1 MKSVLLAGWNAAT
14 SIARVNV
21 LDIPR
26 AYTGLAEWLACMVF
40 AQQFKRRLSLKNYT
54 FVSALWLVIQVAFL
68 VLTDDLPLYLWIPCM
83 AAAGG
88 LMLAQLMLSCDL
100 DLCTGAYTCVRAFV
114 LAEFAASLQ
123 WQIHCF
129 LWANDNW
136 IWWQRYGL
144 LVLVYG
150 GVFLIVAF
158 LERRFLISQG
168 SFSVTSHELLAVV
181 IMGISVFAVSNLSFY
196 FEKTPFSGQYAGEVL
211 NIRTL
216 VDAVGI
222 TLLYAYHVQHGEAQ
236 ARKELGA
243 MQTILEN
250 QYAQYRMSRDSID
263 MINRKYHDLK
273 HQIAALRAEPDAAVR
288 NQWLDEMEQDIRA
301 YEAQN
306 KTGNSVLDV
315 LLTGKSLYC
324 QKHSISLTVV
334 ADGKN
339 LSLVDVMDICTV
351 FGNALDNAIEC
362 ELKIP
367 DKTKRMIHLTLTT
380 QKQFLLLQVENYC
393 PDIPE
398 FRDGLPV
405 TTKQDPANHGF
416 GLKSIRYTARK
427 YGGTTTVREEDGWFV
442 LKVLFPLPENETKN
456 TTEGGI

>member
-1 MKSVLLAGWNAAT
+1 MRSVLLSAAT
-14 SIARVNV
+14 IPTDLAKVIV

-26 AYTGLAEWLACMVF
+26 AYTGLAEWLACMVL
-40 AQQFKRRLSLKNYT
+40 AQQFKRRFPLKQY
-54 FVSALWLVIQVAFL
+54 VPLSALWLVIQVAFL
-68 VLTDDLPLYLWIPCM
+68 VLTDDLPLFLWLPCM
-83 AAAGG
+83 AAAVG
-88 LMLAQLMLSCDL
+88 LMLAHLMVSCKL
-100 DLCTGAYTCVRAFV
+100 DFYTGAYTCVLAFV

-129 LWANDNW
+129 LWPDDNW

-150 GVFLIVAF
+150 GVYLVAA
-158 LERRFLISQG
+158 LWERHHRTGQAG
-168 SFSVTSHELLAVV
+168 FSVTSQELLAVA
-181 IMGISVFAVSNLSFY
+181 IMGISAFAVSNLSFY
-196 FEKTPFSGQYAGEVL
+196 FEKTPFSGQYASEVL
-211 NIRTL
+211 NVRTL

-222 TLLYAYHVQHGEAQ
+222 ALLYAYHVQHKEAQ
-236 ARKELGA
+236 ARKELGT

-273 HQIAALRAEPDAAVR
+273 HQIAALRAEPDPAVR
-288 NQWLDEMEQDIRA
+288 NQWLDEMEQDIRT

-324 QKHSISLTVV
+324 QKHGISLTVV
-334 ADGKN
+334 ADGKS
-339 LSLVDVMDICTV
+339 LSFVDVMDICTI

-367 DKTKRMIHLTLTT
+367 DKAKRMIHLTLTT

-393 PDIPE
+393 PDVPE

-405 TTKQDPANHGF
+405 TTKQSTENHGF
-416 GLKSIRYTARK
+416 GLKSIRFTAQK
-427 YGGTTTVREEDGWFV
+427 YGGTTTIQAEDGWFI
-442 LKVLFPLPENETKN
+442 LKVLIPLPENS
-456 TTEGGI
+456 